1 MSEETNEKK
10 KKGKP
15 KSAVII
21 AVIALAAVAVTGCVL
36 LFGMKKA
43 DEKAAL
49 QLKNDY
55 FKQPHDAIFVSM
67 YDPSGFLPEDFTTYR
82 GLDTCV
88 VTFYKPADLKEMTS
102 FLNRFGK
109 VLASKQESENA
120 LAENEKR
127 DSVPLVKHLFL
138 GVSPDLFSSE
148 EDVEAFK
155 TSLGEFYA
163 DKDIDLLLAPYSG
176 RYLLSLGEERLDDIK
191 DKPKTFVCAFD
202 DVENVHIYFPGSTLW
217 LSANPDCY
225 IEGSH
230 SAPEESVASKIIR
243 YCFCDGAY
251 EVGGP
256 NINDAIFEW
265 SRNLSTIEK
274 NPLMLDGADLK
285 NHEITFFGDSI
296 IGHYEGPLSAP
307 GVVEAFSG
315 AKTESCGIGGMPLTD
330 NGVYPGLYGMLDYS
344 DENAADFAEKTSSL
358 GMNPDSANLTQAISN
373 LRNEEAAGERDIVI
387 EFGINDYQAGLPTD
401 EFEKS
406 LKKDLDYIKNQ
417 FHYDRILI
425 VAPYF
430 IWRDDLQNGEM
441 PVGNGG
447 TLNEYREILKNTAEE
462 YGCLYLDL
470 RDMPGENLLE
480 SDGIHLNENGRLYMG
495 LAVIESLL
503 NG

>member
-10 KKGKP
+10 KKGIP

-21 AVIALAAVAVTGCVL
+21 AVIALAAVAVIGCVL

-67 YDPSGFLPEDFTTYR
+67 YDPSGFLPEDFTMYR

-127 DSVPLVKHLFL
+127 DSVPVVKHLFL

-148 EDVEAFK
+148 E
-155 TSLGEFYA
+155 
-163 DKDIDLLLAPYSG
+163 
-176 RYLLSLGEERLDDIK
+176 K
-191 DKPKTFVCAFD
+191 DKTKTFVCAFD

-315 AKTESCGIGGMPLTD
+315 AKTENCGIGGMPLTD

-387 EFGINDYQAGLPTD
+387 EFGINDYQAGMPTD